1 MHTSC
6 AGKNKDIN
14 VGDTERV
21 LSGMAGLALV
31 CVGLQRRSLGGL
43 VVAALGG
50 VAIHRGVS
58 GQCAMYK
65 AFNLSTADKSKNH
78 AEEIKIEEAISIR
91 RPVAEVFQFWRKLD
105 NLPRIM
111 SQIKSVEVTGARHS
125 HWVARGPLDREL
137 SWDAETINE
146 VENELIAWRS
156 LPESDF
162 SNAGSVRFEDGG
174 DNITHV
180 RVTLAFTPPLGKLGG
195 VVNDF
200 LGEDPKEQLSQDL
213 NRFKTFME
221 ARADIPVVR
230 MGGSNVPMPTMHP

>member
-1 MHTSC
+1 MSTAC
-6 AGKNKDIN
+6 ANKNKDVN
-14 VGDTERV
+14 VGNSERV
-21 LSGMAGLALV
+21 VSGMAGLALV

-50 VAIHRGVS
+50 AAIYRGMTGKCSV
-58 GQCAMYK
+58 YK
-65 AFNLSTADKSKNH
+65 ALNMSTAEQSKNR
-78 AEEIKIEEAISIR
+78 AEDIKIDEAISIR
-91 RPVAEVFQFWRKLD
+91 RPRAEVFQFWRKLE

-111 SQIKSVEVTGARHS
+111 SHLKSVEVTGAKKS

-162 SNAGSVRFEDGG
+162 SNAGTVRFEDGG
-174 DNITHV
+174 ENITHV
-180 RVTLAFTPPLGKLGG
+180 RVSLAFTPPLGKIGATLAEY
-195 VVNDF
+195 F
-200 LGEDPKEQLSQDL
+200 AEDPKEQLGQDL

-221 ARADIPVVR
+221 ARADIPVVLLDAATVVV
-230 MGGSNVPMPTMHP
+230 N